1 MKKAKNELTKNDTA
15 NAKIVWGLILLP
27 PLGVY
32 LTLKHKPHILKNVGY
47 IVIIAI
53 YTLLWFGLISA
64 IFSSPYDWSGEDKAT
79 KDKYQSICEQRSNE
93 LASDTKE
100 YEVCKR
106 VGYPVHE
113 VVTEKEKVPFTEE
126 RVDDPSLTKG
136 EEKVEREGVDGEK
149 TIFYTVKYEKNTE
162 VSKDRTGDKI
172 TKEPVSKLIK
182 VGTYVAPVAP
192 VTPAPTPSE
201 QPQPQTQSPPATNT
215 SPNSGVTNTVSGY
228 CNDGTYV
235 TGNPSA
241 RGRANACYGH
251 GGWRDY

>member
-1 MKKAKNELTKNDTA
+1 MKKAKKELTKNDST
-15 NAKIVWGLILLP
+15 NAKIIWGLILLP
-27 PLGVY
+27 PLGIY
-32 LTLKHKPHILKNVGY
+32 LALKHKPHILKKVGY

-53 YTLLWFGLISA
+53 YTLFWFGLISA
-64 IFSSPYDWSGEDKAT
+64 MFSSPYDWSSEDKAT

-93 LASDTKE
+93 LASGTEE
-100 YEVCKR
+100 YAVCKR
-106 VGYPVHE
+106 VGYPVRE

-149 TIFYTVKYEKNTE
+149 TITYTVKFEKNAE
-162 VSKDRTGDKI
+162 VSRDKTKEEI

-182 VGTYVAPVAP
+182 VGTYVAPATP
-192 VTPAPTPSE
+192 VTPAPTQSQPPSSNNN
-201 QPQPQTQSPPATNT
+201 SP
-215 SPNSGVTNTVSGY
+215 SSGVTDTVSGY

>member
-1 MKKAKNELTKNDTA
+1 MKKAKKELTKNDST
-15 NAKIVWGLILLP
+15 NAKIIWGLILLP
-27 PLGVY
+27 PLGIY
-32 LTLKHKPHILKNVGY
+32 LALKHKPHILKKVGY

-53 YTLLWFGLISA
+53 YTLFWFGLISA
-64 IFSSPYDWSGEDKAT
+64 MFSSPYDWSSEDKAT
-79 KDKYQSICEQRSNE
+79 KDKYQSTCEQRSNE
-93 LASDTKE
+93 LASDTEE
-100 YEVCKR
+100 YAVCKR

-126 RVDDPSLTKG
+126 RVDDPSLAKG

-149 TIFYTVKYEKNTE
+149 TIFYTVKYEKNE
-162 VSKDRTGDKI
+162 EISKDRTGDKI
-172 TKEPVSKLIK
+172 TKEPISKLIK
-182 VGTYVAPVAP
+182 VGTYVAPVTPVTP
-192 VTPAPTPSE
+192 VTPAPS
-201 QPQPQTQSPPATNT
+201 QTQSPSSTNNT
-215 SPNSGVTNTVSGY
+215 SPDSGVTDTVSGY